1 MRAGPSHGTSAIAKP
16 GEIGYK
22 DHSSNP
28 TASSATLIMTDAKLT
43 VFVVDDDEDIR
54 KSLSRSLEKRGYA
67 VQTHATAQSFL
78 DAYDPAQSGC
88 LVLDYGMPGMNGLE
102 LQEHL
107 TARKLSIPIIFI
119 TGHGG
124 IPQSVQA
131 IKGGALDFLEKP
143 FRQAVLVERIEAAFK
158 IALERDSAR
167 EQMQAKAARFDRLTA
182 REQEIVDRILA
193 EPSETSSK
201 EIAGFLGISPRTVD
215 HHRARILEKLG
226 VKSVAEMISLA
237 RK

>member
-1 MRAGPSHGTSAIAKP
+1 MS
-16 GEIGYK
+16 
-22 DHSSNP
+22 
-28 TASSATLIMTDAKLT
+28 DAKLT
-43 VFVVDDDEDIR
+43 VFVVDDDDDIR

-67 VQTHATAQSFL
+67 VETYETAQAFL
-78 DAYDPAQSGC
+78 DAYDGTRSGC
-88 LVLDYGMPGMNGLE
+88 LVLDYGLPGMNGLE

-107 TARKLSIPIIFI
+107 SVQKLSIPIIFI

-143 FRQAVLVERIEAAFK
+143 FRQSVLVERIEVAFK
-158 IALERDSAR
+158 MAVERDSVR
-167 EQMQAKAARFDRLTA
+167 ERMQEKAARFDRLTA

-226 VKSVAEMISLA
+226 VRSVAEMISLA
-237 RK
+237 RR